1 MDKPWNNKSIKQ
13 AIKDSL
19 NEDYF
24 FNMKDIDERTFLL
37 TNKCKIPQTFLVQV
51 TELEP
56 DEIKYFLTVKECREK
71 LVKAIKEELK
81 RKDK

>member
-1 MDKPWNNKSIKQ
+1 MDKPWNNKSVKQ

-24 FNMKDIDERTFLL
+24 FKMEDLDEITFLL
-37 TNKCKIPQTFLVQV
+37 TNKYETPQTFLVQV

-56 DEIKYFLTVKECREK
+56 EEIKYFKTIKEDREK
-71 LVKAIKEELK
+71 LIKVIHNELK
-81 RKDK
+81 GTL